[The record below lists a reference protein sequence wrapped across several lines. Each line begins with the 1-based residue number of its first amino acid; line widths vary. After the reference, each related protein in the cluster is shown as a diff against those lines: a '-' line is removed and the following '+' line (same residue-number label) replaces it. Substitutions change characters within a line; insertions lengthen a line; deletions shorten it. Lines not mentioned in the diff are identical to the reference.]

1 MDRGGRMLSQ
11 IQCCGLAGIDG
22 YIVTVEV
29 DISNGLPAF
38 ELVGLGGTAVKEA
51 RDRVR
56 PAINN
61 SGFKFPTN
69 RITLNLAPADIKK
82 EGTGFDL
89 GIAIGILSASE
100 YIQRD
105 HLKEYVF
112 IGELGLDGEIRPVHG
127 ILPMV
132 IKAAKEKFK
141 TVIVPHENK
150 DEASIV
156 KEIQVIPVRN
166 LSDVVGFLNG
176 SITISQHVVNI
187 EDLFLK
193 DEKYPVDFA
202 DVRGQEGVKRA
213 LEISASGGHNIL
225 LLGTPGS
232 GKTMLAKR
240 LPSILPPL
248 TFEEAIEVTKIH
260 SIMGLVPEGNSII
273 KERPFRSPHHTTSAI
288 SLAGGGKIPKPGEIS
303 LAHFGVLFL
312 DELPEFST
320 DAFEILRQ
328 PLEDRKVTISRV
340 NSTLTY
346 PSNVM
351 LVCAANPC
359 KCGNFLDREKEC
371 TCSSSEVRKYL
382 GKLSGPLLD
391 RIDLHVEVASV
402 KFTDLDS
409 KDRGES
415 SQVIRERVLNTRKI
429 QLERYKKD
437 KIYTNSE
444 LTSGHME
451 KYCRLDQS
459 GRAVLKNAFEK
470 LGLSARAH
478 SRIIK
483 VARTIA
489 DMEQS
494 ENIKMQHVAEAI
506 GYRSLD
512 RRFWNT

>member
-1 MDRGGRMLSQ
+1 LLSQ
-11 IQCCGLAGIDG
+11 IQCCGLEGIDG
-22 YIVTVEV
+22 YIVTIEV

-61 SGFKFPTN
+61 SGFKFPSN
-69 RITLNLAPADIKK
+69 RITLNLAPADVKK

-89 GIAIGILSASE
+89 GIAIGILSASD
-100 YIQRD
+100 YIQNN
-105 HLKEYVF
+105 HLKDYVF
-112 IGELGLDGEIRPVHG
+112 IGELGLDGEVRPVNG

-132 IKAAKEKFK
+132 ITAQKEKFK
-141 TVIVPHENK
+141 TVIVPYENR
-150 DEASIV
+150 DEAGIV
-156 KEIQVIPVRN
+156 KGIKVIPVN
-166 LSDVVGFLNG
+166 KLSDVVRLLNGGLNITEHAVDTDNLFLNDG
-176 SITISQHVVNI
+176 
-187 EDLFLK
+187 D
-193 DEKYPVDFA
+193 YPVDFA

-260 SIMGLVPEGNSII
+260 SIVGLVPEGTPII
-273 KERPFRSPHHTTSAI
+273 IERPFRSPHHTTSAV
-288 SLAGGGKIPKPGEIS
+288 SLAGGGKVPKPGEIS

-312 DELPEFST
+312 DELPEFSR

-328 PLEDRKVTISRV
+328 PLEDRKVTIARV

-359 KCGNFLDREKEC
+359 KCGNFLDKEKEC
-371 TCSSSEVRKYL
+371 TCSAGDVKKYL

-409 KDRGES
+409 HEKGES
-415 SQVIRERVLNTRKI
+415 SKDIRQRVLNTRKI
-429 QLERYKKD
+429 QLERYKQE
-437 KIYTNSE
+437 KIYVNSE
-444 LTSGHME
+444 LHQSHLE
-451 KYCRLDQS
+451 KFCRLDKG
-459 GRAVLKNAFEK
+459 GREVLRNAFEK

-489 DMEQS
+489 DMEES
-494 ENIKMQHVAEAI
+494 EDIKMQHVAEAI

-512 RRFWNT
+512 RRFWHT